1 MMKVLKDERGGIPIA
16 VIIAIFLSVAGISGW
31 TGFKLAGGTVYAV
44 VIAVVVGFAFGLV
57 LLPSVVSGVKW
68 MRKEI
73 GGDGRKMDD
82 RDGG

>member
-1 MMKVLKDERGGIPIA
+1 MMKVLKNDRGGLPIV

-31 TGFKLAGGTVYAV
+31 SGFKLAGGQVYAV

-68 MRKEI
+68 VRREI
-73 GGDGRKMDD
+73 GKQGE
-82 RDGG
+82 